1 MNTNYELLQINNKNI
16 YLVGT
21 AHISSVSVQDVSNV
35 INEIKPDSICIEL
48 DEERYKKLSNP
59 NQYAEQDIYKII
71 KDKKVNF
78 LLANIILASFQKRMA
93 KNLNSESGN
102 EMLEAIKLSKEL
114 NCNLELVDR
123 NVGLTFSRIWGSL
136 TFIEKVKLL
145 TTIIGSI
152 FDNEEISEEDLA
164 NLKSGDALDA
174 ALNEVSKEFPNV
186 KRVLVDERDMFL
198 AHKIKNAKGNS
209 IVAVVGAA
217 HIPGIKKNIVRDY
230 SIDDINSKVK
240 KGFSSKI
247 AKWIIPLTLLALIV
261 YMFIVNFETGVNQ
274 LKNWFIINGTFSAIG
289 VLLVGGHPLS
299 IITALIAAPFTSM
312 NPLLAAGFFAGI
324 VEAWVRKPK
333 AKDFE
338 NLANDATTIK
348 GFFKNRVTKV
358 LLVVLMANVFSSIGT
373 FVSGADIIKNLINLL
388 K

>member
-1 MNTNYELLQINNKNI
+1 METNYELLQIENKNI

-59 NQYAEQDIYKII
+59 NQYADQDIYKII

-164 NLKSGDALDA
+164 NLKSGDTLDA

-198 AHKIKNAKGNS
+198 AHKIKHAKGNNV
-209 IVAVVGAA
+209 VAVVGAA
-217 HIPGIKKNIVRDY
+217 HIPGIKKSIVNDY
-230 SIDDINSKVK
+230 SINEINSKVK

-247 AKWIIPLTLLALIV
+247 AKWIIPLTLLALII
-261 YMFIVNFETGVNQ
+261 YMFIINFETGVNQ

-299 IITALIAAPFTSM
+299 IITALVAAPFTSM

-338 NLANDATTIK
+338 NLASDATTIK

-373 FVSGADIIKNLINLL
+373 FVSGADIVKNLINII

>member
-35 INEIKPDSICIEL
+35 INEIKPDSVCIEL

-78 LLANIILASFQKRMA
+78 LLANIVLASFQKRMA

-198 AHKIKNAKGNS
+198 AHKIKNAKGNN

-217 HIPGIKKNIVRDY
+217 HIPGIKKNIVIDY
-230 SIDDINSKVK
+230 SIDEINSKVK

-338 NLANDATTIK
+338 NLASDATTIK